1 MNDLEAA
8 YTDSCNQYVLLDKNL
23 SFRQLYATDY
33 INNLGNHLFR
43 MINVNQYENANDVI
57 QKLES
62 ALKNYPDKDFV
73 QLKRLN
79 ILYIERARSMHE
91 KDFPRMLQNIEFME
105 NAIGYFKIRK
115 DIAISLQ
122 YDIILA
128 YFYNDKFADALM
140 HANTLLNHEELNSF
154 KDLESYA
161 HIIRLLCF
169 IELNKKFVSDNLFD
183 NLKKKLYR
191 DKKLFKME
199 NCMLRFLEEYANSTE
214 SKQKLAVLIQYK
226 KEIEQLVQNPLEQ
239 NMLHYFNILW
249 WMEAKINQKTMLSYF
264 TKT

>member
-1 MNDLEAA
+1 
-8 YTDSCNQYVLLDKNL
+8 
-23 SFRQLYATDY
+23 
-33 INNLGNHLFR
+33 
-43 MINVNQYENANDVI
+43 
-57 QKLES
+57 
-62 ALKNYPDKDFV
+62 
-73 QLKRLN
+73 
-79 ILYIERARSMHE
+79 
-91 KDFPRMLQNIEFME
+91 
-105 NAIGYFKIRK
+105 
-115 DIAISLQ
+115 
-122 YDIILA
+122 
-128 YFYNDKFADALM
+128 M

-199 NCMLRFLEEYANSTE
+199 NCMLRFIEEYTNSTE
-214 SKQKLAVLIQYK
+214 SKQKLSVLLQYK
-226 KEIEQLVQNPLEQ
+226 TEIEQLVQNPLEQ

-249 WMEAKINQKTMLSYF
+249 WMEAKINQKTMLTYF